1 LGKNEKTFVEIIIDH
16 HVMSIDILTLLSIKI
31 KTMERTEVVLGN
43 VRGEIQL
50 FSDDKQAG
58 KMDISVIGNKLTV
71 YHTEVNPE
79 YEGRGFAKIL
89 LEKLVAYARENDLMI
104 VPLCPYVHA
113 QFKRHPEEYNDVW
126 FKETL

>member
-1 LGKNEKTFVEIIIDH
+1 MKTFVEITIDH
-16 HVMSIDILTLLSIKI
+16 HLILIEALNLLSIKI
-31 KTMERTEVVLGN
+31 KTMERTEVVLAN
-43 VRGEIQL
+43 VRGEVQL
-50 FSDDKQAG
+50 FSDENKAG

-79 YEGRGFAKIL
+79 YEGRGFAKLL
-89 LEKLVAYARENDLMI
+89 LEKLVSYAREHELKI

>member
-1 LGKNEKTFVEIIIDH
+1 
-16 HVMSIDILTLLSIKI
+16 
-31 KTMERTEVVLGN
+31 MERTEVVLGN

-50 FSDDKQAG
+50 FSDDNQAG

-89 LEKLVAYARENDLMI
+89 LEKLVSYAREHHLMI